1 MVGPKKES
9 GWSQSYKFLSSHQFF
24 QSSDEENEDIKK
36 DKHRPRVHSSS
47 SRKQANLQETEID
60 GKAENMNSDRQRKI
74 SEYNSGN
81 ESDIPTKN
89 YRKVTR
95 LSSEQIVS
103 PGRNS
108 LLGFEEFRFHSAFLC
123 N

>member
-1 MVGPKKES
+1 LVPGLKVPIIAS
-9 GWSQSYKFLSSHQFF
+9 IF

-36 DKHRPRVHSSS
+36 DKPRPRVHSSS

-60 GKAENMNSDRQRKI
+60 GEPENTNSDRQRKI
-74 SEYNSGN
+74 SQCNSGN
-81 ESDIPTKN
+81 ESDIPKKN

-103 PGRNS
+103 LGRNI
-108 LLGFEEFRFHSAFLC
+108 LLGFQEIRFNVRFCAVAFDQ
-123 N
+123 

>member
-1 MVGPKKES
+1 MVPGLKV
-9 GWSQSYKFLSSHQFF
+9 SSISSIF

-36 DKHRPRVHSSS
+36 DKPRPRVHSSS

-60 GKAENMNSDRQRKI
+60 GKTENAISDRQRKI
-74 SEYNSGN
+74 SQYNSGN
-81 ESDIPTKN
+81 ESDISKKN

-103 PGRNS
+103 PGRNI
-108 LLGFEEFRFHSAFLC
+108 LFGFHAIRFQRAFLC
-123 N
+123 NCL